1 MTDEDQQDPIAFAKS
16 IVDGSEAYPNFP
28 ELQQLIKA
36 LKSLQQF
43 ALARKLLAKGRDLF
57 TKQNI
62 QLISERTLHGR
73 NFEDKSPV
81 YEPLWLFQQ
90 EALCTYKDEELPA
103 AKRFEKALRIL
114 DEIGLRDT
122 ETTNAETLSL
132 GGAVYKRMWEFDGN
146 LDNLYQALS
155 FYLAAWERNH
165 SDEQS
170 CYGGSNAAFIY
181 DQMAFRLRALASASG
196 KQGVQGKRRNINAER
211 ADNYAQQASDLR
223 NKLFA
228 EMEKRLLAE
237 PHLKTE
243 DYWFVVTMA
252 DINLGLAIKS
262 TDFSRAETWYAKA
275 RQLLIGDE
283 EWKLQTSFKQAL
295 ALVRLHGYIPP
306 QFGGDDEK
314 WRKVAPVF
322 EALMGGDATP
332 ALTCQ
337 RGKVGLALSGGG
349 FRASFYHLGVMAR
362 MAEMDVLR
370 GVDVLSTVSG
380 GSIVGAH
387 YYLEVQ
393 HLLETNADTGLT
405 TKLYIDAVQRVQGK
419 FLSGVQRN
427 LRMRTF
433 ANFFLNFR
441 MVTGSYSRTHRL
453 GELYEK
459 ELYRHVAD
467 NHRPGEKR
475 TMPQLLITPSNHSTQ
490 EKFYPKYNNWRR
502 AAKVPVLL
510 LNTTSLNT
518 GHNWQFT
525 ARSMG
530 EPPGILQDGVDTN
543 ERYRRLNYDQAPRD
557 ELQNFRLGY
566 AVAASS
572 CVPGLFDPIVL
583 KNLYPGR
590 TVRLVD
596 GGVHDNQ
603 GVAGLLDEGCT
614 RILCSDASGQMQD
627 EKSPADNFIGVPLRS
642 FSISQDRVREA
653 QLQDL
658 QARTDSHALEGL
670 FFVHLKK
677 DLETEPIDWVNCQ
690 DPTKPSVCYPCTTP
704 YGIDRDLQRLLA
716 GMRTDLDSF
725 TEVEA
730 YALMLSGY
738 LMTEYEFKQLQAQ
751 HEWQGLPGTWGGY
764 KIDAPRGN
772 WIFLDLENI
781 MRKPGD
787 SSDARRHELAKQ
799 LKASSALFLKIWQ
812 LNKTLQMVAWVG
824 GIALALYVAYLLLT
838 NFTTPISPNM
848 GQITWGA
855 AAIAVFSLA
864 LSIGIPFYQY
874 LRPKVAM
881 RNFVQN
887 IGVAFAGWLVA
898 KIHLCVFDKMFLKQ
912 GRLERLL
919 KLPDE

>member
-1 MTDEDQQDPIAFAKS
+1 MTDENEQAPIAIAKS
-16 IVDGSEAYPNFP
+16 IVAGNVEYPKIAD
-28 ELQQLIKA
+28 LQNLIKA
-36 LKSLQQF
+36 LKSQQEF
-43 ALARKLLAKGRDLF
+43 GLARKLLTKGRGIFAGQD
-57 TKQNI
+57 I

-73 NFEDKSPV
+73 SFKDKLPV
-81 YEPLWLFQQ
+81 YEPVWLFQQ
-90 EALCTYKDEELPA
+90 EALCTYKDEELPS
-103 AKRFEKALRIL
+103 AKRFEEALRIL
-114 DEIGLRDT
+114 EEIGLRDA

-132 GGAVYKRMWEFDGN
+132 GGAVYKRMWEYGGN

-170 CYGGSNAAFIY
+170 CYGGTNAAYIY
-181 DQMAFRLRALASASG
+181 DQMAFRLRRLTLASG
-196 KQGVQGKRRNINAER
+196 KQGAQVKRRDINSDH
-211 ADNYAQQASDLR
+211 ADNYAQQASGLR
-223 NKLFA
+223 DKMFA
-228 EMEKRLLAE
+228 EMGRRLLAE
-237 PHLKTE
+237 PQLETE

-252 DINLGLAIKS
+252 DIILGRAIES
-262 TDFSRAETWYAKA
+262 TDFSQAETWYAKA
-275 RQLLIGDE
+275 RQLIIGDE

-306 QFGGDDEK
+306 QFGGDEEK
-314 WRKVAPVF
+314 WKKIAPVF
-322 EALMGGDATP
+322 DALMGGDATP

-362 MAEMDVLR
+362 LAEMDALR

-380 GSIVGAH
+380 GSIVGAQ

-393 HLLETNADTGLT
+393 HLLETHADNCLT
-405 TKLYIDAVQRVQGK
+405 PKLYIDAVKRLQIQ

-427 LRMRTF
+427 IRIRTF
-433 ANFFLNFR
+433 ANLCLNFY
-441 MVTGSYSRTHRL
+441 MVRGTYSRTHRL

-467 NHRPGEKR
+467 NHQPSKQR
-475 TMPQLLITPSNHSTQ
+475 TMPQLLITPANQSAQ
-490 EKFYPKYNNWRR
+490 EKFHPKYNNWRR
-502 AAKVPVLL
+502 ASKVPVLL
-510 LNTTSLNT
+510 LNSTSLNT

-543 ERYRRLNYDQAPRD
+543 ERYRRLNYEQAPCD

-583 KNLYPGR
+583 KGLYPGR

-627 EKSPADNFIGVPLRS
+627 EKSPADNFVGVPLRS

-690 DPTKPSVCYPCTTP
+690 DLTIPPACSPCTTP

-751 HEWQGLPGTWGGY
+751 HERQGLPGTWGGY
-764 KIDAPRGN
+764 KTDAPRED
-772 WIFLDLENI
+772 WIFLELENI

-787 SSDARRHELAKQ
+787 SSDARRQVLAKQ
-799 LKASSALFLKIWQ
+799 LEASSALFLKIWQ
-812 LNKTLQMVAWVG
+812 LSKMLKAVTLVG
-824 GIALALYVAYLLLT
+824 GIALVLYVGYLLLT
-838 NFTTPISPNM
+838 NFTTPISPSM

-881 RNFVQN
+881 RNFLQD
-887 IGVAFAGWLVA
+887 IGVALAGWVVA
-898 KIHLCVFDKMFLKQ
+898 QIHLRIFDCMFLRQ
-912 GRLERLL
+912 GKLKRLL
-919 KLPDE
+919 ELPEE

>member
-1 MTDEDQQDPIAFAKS
+1 MNNAKNKLQDEIELAQNILAGSATSLQDFK
-16 IVDGSEAYPNFP
+16 EF
-28 ELQQLIKA
+28 KA
-36 LKSLQQF
+36 LVGSLKGGQKF
-43 ALARKLLAKGRDLF
+43 GLARKLLASVRVQYATPETVELAQSFTKGRPHGGKATAPVWL
-57 TKQNI
+57 I
-62 QLISERTLHGR
+62 Q
-73 NFEDKSPV
+73 
-81 YEPLWLFQQ
+81 QQ
-90 EALCTYKDEELPA
+90 ALCTYKDEELQPS
-103 AKRFEKALRIL
+103 KRFAEALRL
-114 DEIGLRDT
+114 LEGIGLRNKN
-122 ETTNAETLSL
+122 TTNAETLSL
-132 GGAVYKRMWEFDGN
+132 GGAVYRRMWEQSGQ
-146 LDNLYQALS
+146 LDDLYSALS
-155 FYLAAWERNH
+155 FYLAAWEGDKDDAER
-165 SDEQS
+165 
-170 CYGGSNAAFIY
+170 CYGGINAAFIY
-181 DQMAFRLRALASASG
+181 DQMAFRLHGLAATEMTSDGDGVRQSINTMRAEEYS
-196 KQGVQGKRRNINAER
+196 KRA
-211 ADNYAQQASDLR
+211 YDLR
-223 NKLFA
+223 EEILAQLNKW
-228 EMEKRLLAE
+228 EKLAVVI
-237 PHLKTE
+237 
-243 DYWFVVTMA
+243 DYWFAVTRA
-252 DINLGLAIKS
+252 DAYLGLAMMEPKNFIHAQEWYGKA
-262 TDFSRAETWYAKA
+262 AE
-275 RQLLIGDE
+275 LLADE
-283 EWKLQTSFKQAL
+283 DEDDKEWRLQTSFKQAL
-295 ALVRLHGYIPP
+295 SLARLHGFIPS
-306 QFGGDDEK
+306 DKEK
-314 WRKVAPVF
+314 WKPVGLALTALLGE
-322 EALMGGDATP
+322 EAER

-349 FRASFYHLGVMAR
+349 FRASFYHLGAMAR

-380 GSIVGAH
+380 GSIVGAQ

-393 HLLETNADTGLT
+393 HLLETHSDATLT
-405 TKLYIDAVQRVQGK
+405 PQLYIDAVRRLQAQ

-427 LRMRTF
+427 LRVRTF
-433 ANFFLNFR
+433 ANLCLNFR
-441 MVTGSYSRTHRL
+441 MVSGSYSRTHRL

-467 NHRPGEKR
+467 NHRPCKPR
-475 TMPQLLITPSNHSTQ
+475 VMPQLLITPANHAQGT
-490 EKFYPKYNNWRR
+490 FNPKYNNWRR
-502 AAKVPVLL
+502 ASKVPVLL
-510 LNTTSLNT
+510 LNSTSLNT

-525 ARSMG
+525 AKSMG

-583 KNLYPGR
+583 KGLYPGR

-627 EKSPADNFIGVPLRS
+627 EKSPADNFVGVPLRA

-670 FFVHLKK
+670 FFIHLKK

-690 DPTKPSVCYPCTTP
+690 DSTKSPACYPRTTP

-751 HEWQGLPGTWGGY
+751 HERQGLPGTWGDY
-764 KIDAPRGN
+764 NINAPRAE
-772 WIFLDLENI
+772 WDFLKLENI

-787 SSDARRHELAKQ
+787 SSDARRQELAKQ
-799 LKASSALFLKIWQ
+799 LEASSTLFLKIWQ
-812 LNKTLQMVAWVG
+812 LNKTLKAVTLVG
-824 GIALALYVAYLLLT
+824 GIALFLYVGYLLLT
-838 NFTTPISPNM
+838 NLTTPISPSL
-848 GQITWGA
+848 GQITWGVA
-855 AAIAVFSLA
+855 AVAVFSLA

-887 IGVAFAGWLVA
+887 IGVALAGWLVA
-898 KIHLCVFDKMFLKQ
+898 KIHLCVFDRMFLRQ
-912 GRLERLL
+912 GRLKRLL
-919 KLPDE
+919 ELLDK